1 MARSLG
7 TLVLALLL
15 GISSTTSAQ
24 SVDAPAAPPLSRPRL
39 AEALKWSKAF
49 TDWKAWYAQWRNRPE
64 PGLIRGTRSRRARP
78 TPPQWLP
85 DACRDVLGD
94 PDPLASS
101 CTLLR
106 EWREDDLTTELR
118 LERTAATTTR
128 EQEGKTTWWEHLHM
142 DMLWP
147 SMQAQ
152 NAMYGIAGMHMS
164 LTVKGRFEMFGAPG
178 AMFVNVPTQN
188 GGRAWVVATNYGLGY
203 RLFDFT
209 LPGGRAANAHV
220 NFAKAYLMSDVPGYM
235 GKKTVDF
242 VGFSISLKKMR

>member
-1 MARSLG
+1 MARFLG

-15 GISSTTSAQ
+15 GFSSTSYAQ
-24 SVDAPAAPPLSRPRL
+24 STDGSVAEPLSRVRL
-39 AEALKWSKAF
+39 GEALKWSKAF

-64 PGLIRGTRSRRARP
+64 PGILTGTKARRARP
-78 TPPQWLP
+78 APPAWLP
-85 DACRDVLGD
+85 EACRDVLGE

-101 CTLLR
+101 CLLLR
-106 EWREDDLTTELR
+106 EWGEDGLTTELR
-118 LERTAATTTR
+118 QEQVAATVQR
-128 EQEGKTTWWEHLHM
+128 EQESKTTWWEHMHV

-152 NAMYGIAGMHMS
+152 NTMYGIAGMHLS

-188 GGRAWVVATNYGLGY
+188 GARAWVVATNYGLGY

-209 LPGGRAANAHV
+209 LPGGRAANAHI